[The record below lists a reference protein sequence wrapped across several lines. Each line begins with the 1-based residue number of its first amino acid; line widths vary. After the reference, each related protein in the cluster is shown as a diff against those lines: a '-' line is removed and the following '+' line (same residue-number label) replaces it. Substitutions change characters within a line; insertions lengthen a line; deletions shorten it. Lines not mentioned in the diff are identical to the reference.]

1 MENNIV
7 VLKPATVEA
16 YARSC
21 QEALGQIR
29 EQIGRLERYDETIM
43 RRYSA
48 ALLPMLRNVSADGM
62 TIVSELVADDDMD
75 TLSDYYAQLVEWIV
89 MVGQLEALGNEH
101 VIASFGVFIGG
112 PGGEA

>member
-48 ALLPMLRNVSADGM
+48 ALLPMLRNVSADGI
-62 TIVSELVADDDMD
+62 TIVSELVTEDDMD
-75 TLSDYYAQLVEWIV
+75 ALSDYYAQLVEWIV

-101 VIASFGVFIGG
+101 VIASFDGFTGG
-112 PGGEA
+112 HGGEA